1 MTDQPSAAPR
11 TDGPPQADPPVP
23 ADQRAAETAPGSGSA
38 RPVPIGTVLQVALR
52 KLAAEK
58 APPLPAWAATGP
70 AGDDGRFDRL
80 LAVWLRRSADLTL
93 ADAGTSLDAAL
104 GTSAHLLLIEVE
116 SGWLLVDCRQGA
128 AALWAGEGDALAHLS
143 TLEPSRIRRILSL
156 RPSQDLTPRVATS
169 TGNQPKFLPFLREY
183 RGRLLELALAGVMI
197 NAVAVMLPL
206 FSMLVYDKVVGNHIT
221 ETLWALAIG
230 LSMAV
235 VLELVLKSVRTH
247 TVETVACRMDAR
259 SERRLMARLFEQR
272 GAMPSVGTMLAR
284 YRDLASARDV
294 LSSTWL
300 LALAD
305 IPYVLLFLVIVGM
318 VAGPV
323 VWVPIVT
330 CLLMITAHIALH
342 GPSQKYGELA
352 TQAQTRKVAVLAE
365 TLGAG
370 EVVRATWLRNAFSRR
385 FGQLA
390 EQAAVAQARG
400 RYWHH
405 LAHHVTGSAVT
416 LCSIGVLTTGVYLIE
431 ARELSVGGLIAS
443 SMLSARAV
451 AMLAGLTQMA
461 SRWGELRRASRQI
474 DELVADTES
483 APAAIDAAAA
493 QFSAKGNRLSLR
505 NVRFEHDPS
514 RPLIE
519 NLNLDIAPGEFV
531 VLLGKPGAG
540 KSTVLKLIAGLL
552 RPSRGE
558 AMLDGHSIADWPP
571 ELRALRIGIKPQEAV
586 LFEGSLAENILAGAE
601 AHVSAE
607 RFAEALQVSGLDQWI
622 ANGELSLSQKLLPG
636 GANLSGGQRQVI
648 ALARALVASPPVV
661 LLDEPTVGLDQ
672 ATEAGIVSR
681 LRAWS
686 KGRTLV
692 VATHSMSLVNAAD
705 RLIVVEGGKVLA
717 DGPRE
722 RVLVQPP
729 QRPAAAARPM
739 AAPPQGMPASAAG
752 PSFGPQQGAAA
763 GVRGA
768 SAGTQGMPTPAQAT
782 QMAAQGMQS
791 AAQGLSATAPGAPGG
806 ARGASIL

>member
-1 MTDQPSAAPR
+1 MTSEPTAAPR
-11 TDGPPQADPPVP
+11 TADPASNGRPSPTDGPAAAPPTGAGAAAIRSGPPGTAVASTAAPAADTAP
-23 ADQRAAETAPGSGSA
+23 ADLA
-38 RPVPIGTVLQVALR
+38 RPAPIATVLQVALR
-52 KLAAEK
+52 RLAPDK
-58 APPLPAWAATGP
+58 APPLPAWAAEGP
-70 AGDDGRFDRL
+70 TQGDDRFDRK
-80 LAVWLRRSADLTL
+80 LAAWLRRGADLAL
-93 ADAGTSLDAAL
+93 AEAGTSLDAAL
-104 GTSAHLLLIEVE
+104 GTSAHLLLVEVE

-128 AALWAGEGDALAHLS
+128 AALWAGEGDAVAHLS

-156 RPSQDLTPRVATS
+156 RPAQDLSPRTS
-169 TGNQPKFLPFLREY
+169 TASGSQPRFLPFLREY

-197 NAVAVMLPL
+197 NGVAVLLPL

-230 LSMAV
+230 LSLAV
-235 VLELVLKSVRTH
+235 LLELVLKSVRTH

-259 SERRLMARLFEQR
+259 SERRLMAKLFDQR

-284 YRDLASARDV
+284 YRDLASARDF
-294 LSSTWL
+294 LSSSWL
-300 LALAD
+300 LAIAD
-305 IPYVLLFLVIVGM
+305 IPYVLLFLVIVAM
-318 VAGPV
+318 VGGPV
-323 VWVPIVT
+323 VWVPIVAGA
-330 CLLMITAHIALH
+330 LMVVAHAALH
-342 GPSQKYGELA
+342 APSQKYGEIA

-365 TLGAG
+365 ALGAG
-370 EVVRATWLRNAFSRR
+370 EVVRATWLRHAFSRR

-390 EQAAVAQARG
+390 EEAALAQARG

-405 LAHHVTGSAVT
+405 LGHHVTGTAVT
-416 LCSIGVLTTGVYLIE
+416 LCAIGVLVVGVYLIE
-431 ARELSVGGLIAS
+431 ARELSVGGLIAC

-451 AMLAGLTQMA
+451 AMLAGLTLMA
-461 SRWGELRRASRQI
+461 SRWTELRRASRQLE
-474 DELVADTES
+474 ELVADTAA
-483 APAAIDAAAA
+483 APQSIDAAAA

-505 NVRFEHDPS
+505 NVRFEHDPT
-514 RPLIE
+514 RPLIDG
-519 NLNLDIAPGEFV
+519 LNLDIAPGEFV

-552 RPSRGE
+552 RPSRGD

-571 ELRALRIGIKPQEAV
+571 ELRARRIGIKPQEAV

-622 ANGELSLSQKLLPG
+622 AAGELSLSQKLLPG

-648 ALARALVASPPVV
+648 ALARALVSSPPVV

-692 VATHSMSLVNAAD
+692 VATHSMALVNAAD
-705 RLIVVEGGKVLA
+705 RLIVVEGGRIVA
-717 DGPRE
+717 DGPRD

-729 QRPAAAARPM
+729 QRAAQPARQAA
-739 AAPPQGMPASAAG
+739 GMP
-752 PSFGPQQGAAA
+752 
-763 GVRGA
+763 
-768 SAGTQGMPTPAQAT
+768 GTPTH
-782 QMAAQGMQS
+782 
-791 AAQGLSATAPGAPGG
+791 
-806 ARGASIL
+806 